1 MENTEGWEIETWSV
15 YMLNGAFISHFLLP
29 FFFSDDHN
37 KNILFYILGC
47 FGDVL
52 VG

>member
-1 MENTEGWEIETWSV
+1 MENTEEWEIETCNV
-15 YMLNGAFISHFLLP
+15 YMLKGAFIRHFPLP
-29 FFFSDDHN
+29 FSDDHN
-37 KNILFYILGC
+37 RNILFCILGC

>member
-1 MENTEGWEIETWSV
+1 MENTEGWEIDTWNV
-15 YMLNGAFISHFLLP
+15 YMLKGAFISYFLLP
-29 FFFSDDHN
+29 FFSDDHN